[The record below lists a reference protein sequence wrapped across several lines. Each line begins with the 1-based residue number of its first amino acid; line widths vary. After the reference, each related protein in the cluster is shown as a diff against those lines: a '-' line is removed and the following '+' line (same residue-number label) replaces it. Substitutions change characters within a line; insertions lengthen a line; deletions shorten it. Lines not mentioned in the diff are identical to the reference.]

1 MNKVLRYTIEA
12 VDKSVAVVQQ
22 AAKNVQNLGNGIRKA
37 LGGIG
42 EWAARELN
50 ALAESPQKLALAL
63 GLAAAAGKVW
73 NSVIKA
79 MIDRAKAARELMAD
93 MVNER
98 LSNTLARQAAGYDRL
113 KESIEGAASAARQ
126 MSQAQGERGQAATA
140 VAVTGL
146 QAQKAEA
153 LAGMSPDDQEGR
165 ARVGSDFDKRIR
177 AAELEGKAADAAR
190 GVADAEREAAENAER
205 RKNAE
210 ERIARLSSQV
220 AEENKRLAK
229 AQDTYA
235 SAGGG
240 VWDRTRGSLAGIVS
254 LDAQKGLDSRF
265 RDRDAA
271 QKQMDESQK
280 RLATL
285 SKELEET
292 RKDAAGADAAAP
304 ALGVSVEAARVRAQA
319 VVNEK
324 RIADAE
330 QASADAA
337 ANGAK
342 AREEYAESVRQE
354 ADALREQGREHLRAA
369 SEYAAAAE
377 QVDQKGAA
385 RFAEWESVGFRDMDK
400 WKSDEAEKK
409 ANLDDEAKFEKAL
422 HKANDRERKLGE
434 RSLKKSDKE
443 ILAFQKK
450 REDEL
455 KKAAGEAMKAE
466 QLRQREREERKA
478 DSLVQT
484 EIRDLLKRNLQMDG
498 GGNAGGPE

>member
-12 VDKSVAVVQQ
+12 VDKSAVVVQQ
-22 AAKNVQNLGNGIRKA
+22 AAKNVQNLGKGIRKA
-37 LGGIG
+37 LGNIG
-42 EWAARELN
+42 EWAMRELN
-50 ALAESPQKLALAL
+50 ALAESPQKIALSL

-73 NSVIKA
+73 NSVVKV
-79 MIDRAKAARELMAD
+79 MIDRAKAAKALLAD
-93 MVNER
+93 MANEN
-98 LSNTLARQAAGYDRL
+98 LANTLARQARGYDRL
-113 KESIEGAASAARQ
+113 KESIEGAASAAKQ
-126 MSQAQGERGQAATA
+126 MSQAQGEREQAATS

-153 LAGMSPDDQEGR
+153 LAGMAPDDKEGR
-165 ARVGSDFDKRIR
+165 ARVGADFDKRIR
-177 AAELEGKAADAAR
+177 AAEIEGKAAEAAR

-210 ERIARLSSQV
+210 ERIARLSAQV

-229 AQDTYA
+229 AQDAYA

-240 VWDRTRGSLAGIVS
+240 VWDRTRGTLAGIVS

-265 RDRDAA
+265 KGRDAA

-285 SKELEET
+285 SKEIEET

-304 ALGVSVEAARVRAQA
+304 GLGVSVEAARARAQA
-319 VVNEK
+319 VANEK
-324 RIADAE
+324 RIAAAE

-377 QVDQKGAA
+377 QLSQKGAE
-385 RFAEWESVGFRDMDK
+385 RFAQWESVGFRDMDA
-400 WKSDEAEKK
+400 WRAEEAGKK
-409 ANLDDEAKFEKAL
+409 AGLDDEAKYEKAL
-422 HKANDRERKLGE
+422 KKAADRERRLGE

-443 ILAFQKK
+443 ILDFEKK
-450 REDEL
+450 RQAEL
-455 KKAAGEAMKAE
+455 KRAADEANKAE

-478 DSLVQT
+478 ADTVQK
-484 EIRDLLKRNLQMDG
+484 EIRDFLKRNLQMDG
-498 GGNAGGPE
+498 GNAGGPE